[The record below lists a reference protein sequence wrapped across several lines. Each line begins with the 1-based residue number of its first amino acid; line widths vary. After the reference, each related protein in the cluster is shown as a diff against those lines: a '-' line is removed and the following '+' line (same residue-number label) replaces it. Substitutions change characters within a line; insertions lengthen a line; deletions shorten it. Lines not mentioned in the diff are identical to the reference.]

1 MILSVNITEGLNFKY
16 RLKNYNINSM
26 SILTQNTTYNPNMD
40 NLMDYLNN
48 AGKDNIR
55 LITDI
60 INANGL

>member
-1 MILSVNITEGLNFKY
+1 
-16 RLKNYNINSM
+16 
-26 SILTQNTTYNPNMD
+26 
-40 NLMDYLNN
+40 MDYLNN